1 MDNLTADEMFA
12 IDAIEFGMTPADLQD
27 HFDSEIDD
35 NGENNDVV
43 IDIVI
48 ENEWN
53 VDPYGNQYFPY
64 TINGIRC
71 VLWDTDPQFVLEYG
85 DRVYGVDENANV
97 YEAGVYIGMLTMEGD
112 IHTGD

>member
-1 MDNLTADEMFA
+1 MDNLTVDEMFA
-12 IDAIEFGMTPADLQD
+12 IDAIELGMDPADLQA

-48 ENEWN
+48 ENVWN

-64 TINGIRC
+64 TVNGIRC
-71 VLWDTDPQFVLEYG
+71 TLWDTDPQFILEYG
-85 DRVYGVDENANV
+85 DNVYIVDENSNV
-97 YEAGVYIGMLTMEGD
+97 YDEGVYIGMLTTDGD
-112 IHTGD
+112 IHNGD